1 MAKTAVKTVK
11 AVKSVKAKAVK
22 VQKIEEEFSTESL
35 VELFKELSGRKE
47 TKSTSLKETEKL
59 IELVGKIQRIE
70 KKLSLIKNPMKEE
83 IKTYMIKHKKS
94 ELPVDVYKAMYSE
107 YEKTTF
113 DQELFKE
120 EHPKMFEKYQI
131 TKDATKFEVKDNK

>member
-11 AVKSVKAKAVK
+11 SVKSVKAKAVK
-22 VQKIEEEFSTESL
+22 VQKTEEEFSTESL

-83 IKTYMIKHKKS
+83 IKSYMIKHKKA
-94 ELPVDVYKAMYSE
+94 ELPADVFKALYNESE
-107 YEKTTF
+107 KEDF
-113 DQELFKE
+113 DRELFKE
-120 EHPKMFEKYQI
+120 EHPKMYEKYLY
-131 TKDATKFEVKDNK
+131 TKSTTRFEVRDNK